1 MAQETVILLSLAALV
16 LTLSAILRPSSRAA
30 NSMPEGTAPPIP
42 DRGIAPSQA
51 YRDEP
56 LTMSGEAPALQEAG
70 AVQEAGTAV
79 EVKSAANPAP
89 SAPIPARGEQYGWI
103 EREYQKTTS
112 QEGAESLE
120 ELLANIVE
128 GIAVKDS
135 AGRYSYVNK
144 PFTRLVE
151 RPASEIVGCDD
162 EELFGYVTAQS
173 LAAADYE
180 TRATGETVQINEV
193 LSHDGSRIFEVTRR
207 LMGEEDDGNQSI
219 VSVWRERTE
228 ALQRSQEREQAM
240 RQAVS
245 AFARSIRF
253 VDPYLG
259 DHAQRL
265 ARVASA
271 VAKAM
276 GLSESAVMTIEF
288 AALLSQVG
296 KLSVEPELLRKQ
308 ERLTQ
313 DETIRLRRH
322 VDDTATLLSEFDFG
336 LPVAESIHQ
345 MHERLDG
352 SGYPR
357 GLSGDQI
364 KLSGRILGACDVFC
378 ARISPRSYRAAILPQ
393 EALGVLEQNPH
404 RYDSEVV
411 ASLVK
416 VMSNAA
422 GKRLLAIQTPE

>member
-1 MAQETVILLSLAALV
+1 MAQETVILLSLAAMV
-16 LTLSAILRPSSRAA
+16 LTLSAVLRPSSRLA
-30 NSMPEGTAPPIP
+30 NNAPEEAKPPIP
-42 DRGIAPSQA
+42 DSGLVKNQTHK
-51 YRDEP
+51 DEP
-56 LTMSGEAPALQEAG
+56 ITMSGEATKAI
-70 AVQEAGTAV
+70 
-79 EVKSAANPAP
+79 EVKSTTDTALSTPLPTSN
-89 SAPIPARGEQYGWI
+89 EQFGRTPR
-103 EREYQKTTS
+103 REYDKTSS
-112 QEGAESLE
+112 QEDAESLE
-120 ELLANIVE
+120 ELLANIAE

-135 AGRYSYVNK
+135 IGRYSYANK
-144 PFTRLVE
+144 PFTRLVG
-151 RPASEIVGCDD
+151 RPKSEIIGCDD

-173 LAAADYE
+173 LAAADHE
-180 TRATGETVQINEV
+180 TRARGETVQINEV
-193 LSHDGSRIFEVTRR
+193 HSHDGSRTFEVTRR

-265 ARVASA
+265 ARVATA

-308 ERLTQ
+308 ERLAHE
-313 DETIRLRRH
+313 ETIRLRRH
-322 VDDTATLLSEFDFG
+322 VDDTATLLNEFDFG
-336 LPVAESIHQ
+336 LPVAESVHQ

-364 KLSGRILGACDVFC
+364 NLSGRILGACDVFC

-393 EALGVLEQNPH
+393 EALGVLGQNPH
-404 RYDSEVV
+404 RYDGEVV

-416 VMSNAA
+416 VMSNSA
-422 GKRLLAIQTPE
+422 GKRLLAIQGTN